1 MTDRDALAA
10 LIETAIDD
18 TPGART
24 YAVRVGHAECLIAA
38 DAILAA
44 GWQAPGSA
52 PPRIYVWSTSTSLPG
67 TKEEGQGRY
76 LPAGSPVPRV
86 GEWYR
91 HLRVKEVRHND
102 HRIVVVCE

>member
-1 MTDRDALAA
+1 VTDRDNLAA
-10 LIETAIDD
+10 LIRRALNDNGRMVDRGYISEDD
-18 TPGART
+18 I
-24 YAVRVGHAECLIAA
+24 AEAA

-67 TKEEGQGRY
+67 TEEEGQGRY